1 GIRDFHVTGV
11 QTCALPIWKGV
22 VITPRPGVPARIEL
36 AISPTGEG
44 EGTIDGPQGGALA
57 GVELELGDVAGQVAA
72 KTMSE
77 YDGFF
82 LFDRVAYGRYR
93 LQLAPDSQ
101 AALGVAP
108 DLAGGIVLGPE
119 TTIARLGMIRL
130 RAATT
135 IAQAPAPAG
144 ASP

>member
-1 GIRDFHVTGV
+1 M
-11 QTCALPIWKGV
+11 

-36 AISPTGEG
+36 AISPTGEV
-44 EGTIDGPQGGALA
+44 EGTIEGPEGRALA
-57 GVELELGDVAGQVAA
+57 GVELELVDVDGQVAA

-101 AALGVAP
+101 AALDVAP

-130 RAATT
+130 RTATT

>member
-36 AISPTGEG
+36 AISPTGEV

-57 GVELELGDVAGQVAA
+57 GVELELVDVEGQVAA

-82 LFDRVAYGRYR
+82 LFEIGRASCRERVEER
-93 LQLAPDSQ
+93 
-101 AALGVAP
+101 
-108 DLAGGIVLGPE
+108 E
-119 TTIARLGMIRL
+119 T
-130 RAATT
+130 
-135 IAQAPAPAG
+135 AQ
-144 ASP
+144 